1 VKGQSAVPKTTEEV
15 LPEVGQGFD
24 FGEIEKASGAFDG
37 VEGAENVGQGGRGPG
52 VFLKGQQLI
61 DDFVEVFMAFDEE
74 FLDEFRVVV
83 RRFAHRESPRMCRRS
98 FNQV

>member
-1 VKGQSAVPKTTEEV
+1 
-15 LPEVGQGFD
+15 
-24 FGEIEKASGAFDG
+24 
-37 VEGAENVGQGGRGPG
+37 
-52 VFLKGQQLI
+52 
-61 DDFVEVFMAFDEE
+61 MAFDEE